1 MRKLIPLLAMAA
13 VGLSAGPASAK
24 NGRASCTFANP
35 TYSGQCVETAEIPEG
50 ATATQ
55 ACETILACLNDVQC
69 LKTYCRATE
78 IRSGWTLVSAE
89 AAQEGNGK

>member
-1 MRKLIPLLAMAA
+1 MIPLLAIAFFGA
-13 VGLSAGPASAK
+13 SAGPA
-24 NGRASCTFANP
+24 RAEARATCTFANP

-50 ATATQ
+50 STPEK

-89 AAQEGNGK
+89 PAKSGNGK